1 MGFESSTYSAKM
13 PRLALKPDSSFFR
26 KIAIGAV
33 GSRAICSDLS
43 VRGHHMVEL
52 ERGSTDTKLWKEV
65 KRKRVRIPDLV
76 CTRCGQRAESRAKT
90 KAELAMSHSPA
101 DQERAWDF
109 GMIDADYI
117 GFPICEALDEKY
129 WSSGRL
135 QSGNSYWHERN
146 WVRWQIRG
154 RINYFRV
161 GNFRASPHTKVNT
174 KGVTEGSE
182 TSVSWDSVFASRDGQ
197 VEKLGGGRVTIKRG
211 SDGHR
216 ATRTIPSA
224 HDVFVNEGDDVEL
237 NQVIAGSI
245 MPIPQSDLVCC
256 GTIPAGYITNLLE
269 SRERTQ
275 RFTGVKLARLRNEA
289 EFRDSVRELALDHEE
304 DVYIRLEGL
313 AYLTAVCGEPASD
326 LFTPYLTSVDPQTQ
340 LEAVIALGESA
351 NADAVGLLSAILD
364 DSDQPYF
371 VRSAAAWCLSRV
383 GSLDASTRLIHA
395 FADIDY
401 GIREQAIEGL
411 VSIGGLALPLL
422 VAGLREVDPA
432 IAAGCAEALRQQR
445 ISIPAGAIESIG
457 ATAKACGA
465 PSWSAWLLGH
475 LPREQVATAIAD
487 VQDTAPALHYALSL
501 LWTFTESWIAR
512 RWEIHPNVKFPTSN
526 DNSYEI

>member
-1 MGFESSTYSAKM
+1 M

-33 GSRAICSDLS
+33 GSRAICADLS
-43 VRGHHMVEL
+43 AHGHDMVEL

-90 KAELAMSHSPA
+90 KAELAMSHSPT

-117 GFPICEALDEKY
+117 GFPVCEALDEKY
-129 WSSGRL
+129 WSAGRL
-135 QSGNSYWHERN
+135 QSDNSYWHERN
-146 WVRWQIRG
+146 WVRWQLKG

-161 GNFRASPHTKVNT
+161 GTFRASPHTKIST

-182 TSVSWDSVFASRDGQ
+182 TSVSWDSVFASRNGA
-197 VEKLGGGRVTIKRG
+197 VEKLEGRKMTVRRA

-216 ATRTIPSA
+216 STRTIPA
-224 HDVFVNEGDDVEL
+224 AYELFVNQGDSVQL
-237 NQVIAGSI
+237 NQVIAGLI
-245 MPIPQSDLVCC
+245 MPIPRNELACS
-256 GTIPAGYITNLLE
+256 GAMPAGYINHLLE

-275 RFTGVKLARLRNEA
+275 RFTGVKLARLRAEA
-289 EFRDSVRELALDHEE
+289 QFRDTVRELAFDQEE

-313 AYLTAVCGEPASD
+313 SYLTAVCRESARD

-340 LEAVIALGESA
+340 LESVIALGEAA
-351 NADAVGLLSAILD
+351 NAGAIDLLSEILD
-364 DSDQPYF
+364 DHNQPYF

-383 GSLDASTRLIHA
+383 GHLDASARLVRA
-395 FADIDY
+395 FADIDHN
-401 GIREQAIEGL
+401 IREEALEGL
-411 VSIGGLALPLL
+411 VSVGGLAIPLL
-422 VAGLREVDPA
+422 VEGLREVDPA

-445 ISIPAGAIESIG
+445 GSIPADAVGTIG
-457 ATAKACGA
+457 ADAKASGA
-465 PSWSAWLLGH
+465 PSWPAWLLGQ
-475 LPREQVATAIAD
+475 LPREQVMNAIAD

-501 LWTFTESWIAR
+501 LWAFTESWIAR
-512 RWEIHPNVKFPTSN
+512 RWELHPNAEFPTSG
-526 DNSYEI
+526 DDAYEV